1 MTTPSGAIS
10 FENIRSEF
18 GRPQANNSL
27 SNYYSNGPALG
38 APLANVPSSGQIS
51 MSQLKS
57 TAKVSAN
64 GDRVNIA
71 SYVNSGESI
80 VFFSNGTIYSN
91 TTGTAA
97 LRVPSSR
104 TGATSIIIGHTVN
117 GRGGQGGSGQPVTDN
132 GNSAPAPAGSAGN
145 GSGGGGAISIE
156 SPCFVD
162 NNSNVSGGGGGG
174 GGGSSFGGTTPSASN
189 GITCTSTTLK
199 GITSNTNGNTAFMI
213 GTGGAGGGGGGGI
226 SGGPTGNVGG
236 GGHATNFANGNR
248 TAVTAGTQCTSN
260 SSYFNGRIIKM
271 VSNQGNFSNTVGA
284 SGGNVGNGGGGRTG
298 TSGTE
303 NFPTISDNGNSTSS
317 APVNGNGDSSSAGGA
332 GYSYFGYNTYNTTVH
347 GIGSD
352 SGSKSG
358 NFS

>member
-18 GRPQANNSL
+18 GRPQSNNSL
-27 SNYYSNGPALG
+27 SNYYSGGPALG

-64 GDRVNIA
+64 GNQVNIA

-91 TTGTAA
+91 TTSVAG
-97 LRVPSSR
+97 LRVPSGR

-117 GRGGQGGSGQPVTDN
+117 GKGGNGGNGQPVTDN
-132 GNSAPAPAGSAGN
+132 GNSAPAPTGSAGD

-156 SPCFVD
+156 SSCFVD

-174 GGGSSFGGTTPSASN
+174 GGGSSFGGTTANTGN
-189 GITCTSTTLK
+189 GITCTTTTLK
-199 GITSNTNGNTAFMI
+199 GITTNTNGSTSFMI
-213 GTGGAGGGGGGGI
+213 GTGGAAGGAGAAI
-226 SGGPTGNVGG
+226 SNGSSGSAGG

-248 TAVTAGTQCTSN
+248 SAVSAGTQCTSN

-271 VSNQGNFSNTVGA
+271 VSNQGNFSNTTGGPGGSVGNA
-284 SGGNVGNGGGGRTG
+284 GTGRGATTGNV
-298 TSGTE
+298 SY
-303 NFPTISDNGNSTSS
+303 PTISDNNNSTSS
-317 APVNGNGDSSSAGGA
+317 SPVNGNGDASSGGNS
-332 GYSYFGYNTYNTTVH
+332 GYSYFGYNTHAITVH

>member
-18 GRPQANNSL
+18 GQPQANNSL
-27 SNYYSNGPALG
+27 SNYYSGGPALG
-38 APLANVPSSGQIS
+38 APLANVPASGAIS

-80 VFFSNGTIYSN
+80 IFSSNGTIYSN

-97 LRVPSSR
+97 LRVPSGRS
-104 TGATSIIIGHTVN
+104 GATSIIIGHTVN
-117 GRGGQGGSGQPVTDN
+117 GRGGHGGSGQAVTDN
-132 GNSAPAPAGSAGN
+132 GNSAPAPTGSAGD
-145 GSGGGGAISIE
+145 GSGGGGAVFIG
-156 SPCFVD
+156 SPTFVD

-199 GITSNTNGNTAFMI
+199 GITTNTNGSTAFML

-236 GGHATNFANGNR
+236 GGHATNFASANR
-248 TAVTAGTQCTSN
+248 SIVTTGTQCSSN
-260 SSYFNGRIIKM
+260 GIYYSGRITKM

-284 SGGNVGNGGGGRTG
+284 SGGNVGNGGGGQTG

-317 APVNGNGDSSSAGGA
+317 APVNGNGDSSSAGAA

-352 SGSKSG
+352 SGSKGG